1 MKKEIFCL
9 GLLTMLISASCN
21 PKTEQV
27 TGCQP
32 PPKSFSELSLV
43 GTWHSMSPAASDT
56 LIIKADN
63 TYKQIIHMLVDGI
76 AFYYE
81 SDWQTWW
88 LEEQENEIPHLHL
101 SGYRV
106 CAYWPEITCETEGGG
121 DGYWTDF
128 CQEKRVEMDGE
139 GIFLVLG
146 AIGAPNS
153 VGLSLLSRGE
163 YDVWNFWMVA
173 SDLLTPSVVHR

>member
-76 AFYYE
+76 AFDYE